1 MPPRVRL
8 SAEDQA
14 QLPALLALAAERAD
28 EFPQDAAGDAQIAW
42 LCRTYA
48 AERPLSVPL
57 LTLLLFE
64 HGPHRS
70 AETVAQELASARKAG
85 LLGAAER
92 DA

>member
-14 QLPALLALAAERAD
+14 RLPALLALAAEHAD
-28 EFPQDAAGDAQIAW
+28 EFPQDATGEAQIAW
-42 LCRTYA
+42 LCRTYGT
-48 AERPLSVPL
+48 ERPLSVPL

-85 LLGAAER
+85 LLN

>member
-1 MPPRVRL
+1 MPPRIRL

-14 QLPALLALAAERAD
+14 RLPALLAMTAERAA
-28 EFPQDAAGDAQIAW
+28 EFPQDETGEAQVAW
-42 LCRTYA
+42 LYCTYGT
-48 AERPLSVPL
+48 ERPLSVPL

-85 LLGAAER
+85 LLN

>member
-1 MPPRVRL
+1 MPPRIRL

-14 QLPALLALAAERAD
+14 RLPALLALAAERAA
-28 EFPQDAAGDAQIAW
+28 EFPQDAAGEAQIAW

-70 AETVAQELASARKAG
+70 TETVAQELAAARNAG
-85 LLGAAER
+85 LLN